1 MSAKPF
7 PEDVLVNRFWARA
20 AIAVS
25 MNDPEAAME
34 LLRDMVDVEG
44 KIFLTI
50 CRPPGV
56 VPRLSSDEL
65 AVKGPVFRGRPML
78 AKWSGR
84 CQVCNVA
91 IGVGSSILYNSELR
105 RAAHDQC
112 GEIDEC

>member
-34 LLRDMVDVEG
+34 LLRDMVEVEG

-50 CRPPGV
+50 CRPQGV

-65 AVKGPVFRGRPML
+65 AAKGPVFRGRPMH
-78 AKWSGR
+78 AKWPGR
-84 CQVCNVA
+84 CPVCNIA
-91 IGVGSSILYNSELR
+91 FGVGASILFNAELG

-112 GEIDEC
+112 GEADE

>member
-25 MNDPEAAME
+25 MADPEEAMA
-34 LLRDMVDVEG
+34 LLRDMLEVEG

-50 CRPPGV
+50 CRPQGV

-65 AVKGPVFRGRPML
+65 AATGPVFRGRPIL

-84 CQVCNVA
+84 CQVCNIA
-91 IGVGSSILYNSELR
+91 IGVGSSILYNSEQR

-112 GEIDEC
+112 GEADE